1 MPLQGANI
9 RVADFS
15 FSGAAGWEQWSA
27 AMKQGTIFVS
37 HRAEYGSLVRDLKKT
52 IETTSRG
59 KITVFISEDL
69 RGAEQWRSAIKSQLA
84 EAESLFLV
92 YGAAY
97 EDWSWCLY
105 EAGFF
110 AGCDA
115 AQKQSRQIYCISR
128 PNVAPPG
135 PLNDLQVVTDAEAL
149 LNSLIDIYDRN
160 GVLYEPAKLRESVNR
175 AAKGLFCKLNDF
187 VSYPRVY
194 FTANDADFGT
204 RAELPPSA
212 MLKGESA
219 VLTMLFGIGR
229 DEVTWTD
236 ITNSLSID
244 RTDQERVFLSKWIDE
259 TKRIILAAREN
270 RIIAPQTVLI
280 ARGGMRYRFLLYQA
294 RAQADGSYLC
304 EFLVINEV
312 GGPALGLSQQQHAL
326 LTSIRLG
333 FRFRYELF
341 RRFPNDFT
349 ELSDEERTARIQ
361 EIPRIMEGLTTE
373 SDARGNTTLLDL
385 QSAFEEDE
393 AVRIGKLSAYWP
405 SLKRELYK
413 ALGVARDGTPV
424 SEEGLTGENLER
436 YRLAFDAL
444 QMINTEF
451 LSRSCARISQIMTKP
466 ESCLSKIAELIE
478 RNLRTLNPVR
488 VRPAA

>member
-1 MPLQGANI
+1 
-9 RVADFS
+9 
-15 FSGAAGWEQWSA
+15 
-27 AMKQGTIFVS
+27 MKQGTIFVS
-37 HRAEYGSLVRDLKKT
+37 HRAEYGSLVRELKKT

-69 RGAEQWRSAIKSQLA
+69 RGAEQWRTAIKSQLE
-84 EAESLFLV
+84 EAESLFLI

-110 AGCDA
+110 AGSDA

-135 PLNDLQVVTDAEAL
+135 PLNDLQIVNDAEAL

-160 GVLYEPAKLRESVNR
+160 GVRYEPAKLRESINQ
-175 AAKGLFCKLNDF
+175 ASKGLFCKLNEF
-187 VSYPRVY
+187 VSHPRVY
-194 FTANDADFGT
+194 FTANDADFGA
-204 RAELPPSA
+204 RAELPRGA
-212 MLKGESA
+212 VLKGESA

-236 ITNSLSID
+236 IANSASMD
-244 RTDQERVFLSKWIDE
+244 RTDQERLFLSKWVDE

-270 RIIAPQTVLI
+270 RIVAPQTVLI

-294 RAQADGSYLC
+294 RTQADGTYLC

-312 GGPALGLSQQQHAL
+312 GGPALGLSQQQLAL

-349 ELSDEERTARIQ
+349 ELSDEERTTRIQ
-361 EIPRIMEGLTTE
+361 EIPRIMDGLMTE
-373 SDARGNTTLLDL
+373 SDARGNMTLQDL

-393 AVRIGKLSAYWP
+393 AIRIGKLSQYWP
-405 SLKRELYK
+405 ILKQDLYD
-413 ALGVARDGTPV
+413 ALAVARDGTPV
-424 SEEGLTGENLER
+424 SDQGLTGENLER
-436 YRLAFDAL
+436 YRLAFEAM

-451 LSRSCARISQIMTKP
+451 LSRSCTRISQIMTKQ
-466 ESCLSKIAELIE
+466 ESFLTKNAELIE
-478 RNLRTLNPVR
+478 RNVRMLNPIR
-488 VRPAA
+488 VRSAA